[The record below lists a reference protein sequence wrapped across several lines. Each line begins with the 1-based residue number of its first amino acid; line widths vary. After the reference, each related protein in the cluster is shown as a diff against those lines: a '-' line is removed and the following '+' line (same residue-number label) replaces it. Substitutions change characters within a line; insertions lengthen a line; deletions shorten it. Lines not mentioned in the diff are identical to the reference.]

1 MPGPKKIILIRHAEK
16 PGEHPPPLGVDEEGA
31 VNQHALLVRG
41 WQRAG
46 ALVAFFVAPTHKK
59 IATPKTIIAATVCDD
74 PAVDPADAK
83 SLRPVL
89 TVEPLVA
96 KLGAAV
102 TFVNDIPVGQE
113 DAAIA
118 AIKACAGVVL
128 VSWEHKRIPAI
139 AAGLSKS
146 RRSGATASIRSGS
159 WIASATAPT
168 ISRSNTKICWPAI
181 SPTRAGR
188 QARVK
193 LPRDDA
199 GSVAVTPAAF
209 PSLYSGATRTSTTQT
224 WPLRTWVSASATA
237 GPIRSRVAIGPMPIA
252 P

>member
-139 AAGLSKS
+139 AAGFIKEPPEWGDRFDPVWILDRKRNGSYDLTIKYQDLLAGDLPYS
-146 RRSGATASIRSGS
+146 GGASGAGEV
-159 WIASATAPT
+159 AP
-168 ISRSNTKICWPAI
+168 
-181 SPTRAGR
+181 G
-188 QARVK
+188 
-193 LPRDDA
+193 
-199 GSVAVTPAAF
+199 
-209 PSLYSGATRTSTTQT
+209 
-224 WPLRTWVSASATA
+224 
-237 GPIRSRVAIGPMPIA
+237 
-252 P
+252 